1 MVLNGYRSLEVIVHS
16 IRSTRG
22 EEEPGNEGERT
33 SQMQS
38 SEKKKKKQ
46 TTAQVEGSAF
56 ERIAIA
62 FP

>member
-38 SEKKKKKQ
+38 SGKKKKQ

>member
-38 SEKKKKKQ
+38 SEKKKK
-46 TTAQVEGSAF
+46 TNHSTSGGISF
-56 ERIAIA
+56 
-62 FP
+62 

>member
-38 SEKKKKKQ
+38 SEKKKKK
-46 TTAQVEGSAF
+46 TNHSTSGGISF
-56 ERIAIA
+56 
-62 FP
+62 

>member
-38 SEKKKKKQ
+38 SEKKKKNKPQ
-46 TTAQVEGSAF
+46 HKWRDQLLKE
-56 ERIAIA
+56 
-62 FP
+62 